1 MPTSVGAGK
10 KANFGFNVK
19 YKGDGTMAPTGSL
32 LFHLKEANIDLKATS
47 FDWLVISADGAG
59 KKADF
64 QGKAT
69 INGSGSY
76 TFHVIARDLPSGDT
90 FFLEVKDAGG
100 TVIVSITGPATGG
113 NIKVH

>member
-1 MPTSVGAGK
+1 MPAGT

-32 LFHLKEANIDLKATS
+32 LLQLKEANIDIKATS
-47 FDWLVISADGAG
+47 FDWLVISTDGAG

-76 TFHVIARDLPSGDT
+76 TFRVIARDLPSGDT
-90 FFLEVKDAGG
+90 FSLEVRDASG
-100 TVIVSITGPATGG
+100 TVIVSISGPPAAGG